1 MEIHSR
7 KNIKVL
13 FVSTFSKELNF
24 GGALCSNRNHQ
35 SLIDLFGNENV
46 TSFHLNPEKTVG
58 ICKYFFRIKNI
69 FKGYMLALN
78 DARVNEINRIIIT
91 EEITHVFLDSSLL
104 GKLSKELSKQHKS
117 IQIISFF
124 HNFELKFLFEAVVR
138 GRKYSRLFW
147 ILLGYVNE
155 KMTCKYANSIIS
167 LNKCDS
173 DLIKKIYGRTSDF
186 IIPISLIT
194 KVKNDNEIELN
205 QSYQKNERIN
215 LLFIGSNFYAN
226 VHGIQWFLSNVLPKI
241 NANLTIIGKDIDKV
255 ELKYNE
261 KCKVE
266 ILANVKDLSYYYN
279 RSELVIAPIFL
290 GSGMKV
296 KIAEAIMYNKPV
308 LGTSMAFEGY
318 DLENDS
324 LILAN
329 NSFEFI
335 RQIVEFDPKILVD
348 KPYKLFLE
356 KYSFNATINQFEKVF
371 Y

>member
-1 MEIHSR
+1 M
-7 KNIKVL
+7 
-13 FVSTFSKELNF
+13 
-24 GGALCSNRNHQ
+24 
-35 SLIDLFGNENV
+35 
-46 TSFHLNPEKTVG
+46 
-58 ICKYFFRIKNI
+58 
-69 FKGYMLALN
+69 
-78 DARVNEINRIIIT
+78 
-91 EEITHVFLDSSLL
+91 
-104 GKLSKELSKQHKS
+104 
-117 IQIISFF
+117 
-124 HNFELKFLFEAVVR
+124 
-138 GRKYSRLFW
+138 
-147 ILLGYVNE
+147 
-155 KMTCKYANSIIS
+155 
-167 LNKCDS
+167 
-173 DLIKKIYGRTSDF
+173 
-186 IIPISLIT
+186 
-194 KVKNDNEIELN
+194 
-205 QSYQKNERIN
+205 
-215 LLFIGSNFYAN
+215 
-226 VHGIQWFLSNVLPKI
+226 
-241 NANLTIIGKDIDKV
+241 